1 MGQAVNASS
10 GEEAGSLADFAS
22 QLAGLILSEES
33 VSGLLEII
41 VGLATASIPGVSGSS
56 ISLLRDGPRFET
68 SNASSAQVRHIDE
81 SQYSQREGPCVE
93 AIRSGQEVKV
103 ALPVGAWPSFSQ
115 RALEAGIH
123 SVLSLPLR
131 VRDRTTGALNL
142 YSREESL
149 TNPAMD
155 AARALAQ
162 QAAVVMANAA
172 ALMSAELTNRHL
184 REALESRDLIGQA
197 KGILMARQG
206 ISADQ
211 AFDLLRHNSQQS
223 GRKLKDLAAEIASG
237 PGSSP
242 RDRR

>member
-1 MGQAVNASS
+1 
-10 GEEAGSLADFAS
+10 
-22 QLAGLILSEES
+22 
-33 VSGLLEII
+33 
-41 VGLATASIPGVSGSS
+41 
-56 ISLLRDGPRFET
+56 
-68 SNASSAQVRHIDE
+68 
-81 SQYSQREGPCVE
+81 
-93 AIRSGQEVKV
+93 
-103 ALPVGAWPSFSQ
+103 
-115 RALEAGIH
+115 
-123 SVLSLPLR
+123 
-131 VRDRTTGALNL
+131 
-142 YSREESL
+142 
-149 TNPAMD
+149 
-155 AARALAQ
+155 
-162 QAAVVMANAA
+162 MANAA